1 MNINSRPLL
10 LRVATIALCVP
21 LGAIAPAELAAQTEV
36 VQPLPPAAE
45 RRLSDALSRLSRNSR
60 NLSALRD
67 AGSAALELGDL
78 DAALGFYGRAQDLAP
93 NDPSIK
99 MGMAAVFLRSDRPIE
114 ALRLFSEAEAAG
126 ASSNSVSA
134 ERGLAYDLVGNTEQ
148 AQQSY
153 RQALARGG
161 GPEVMMR
168 LALSQAI
175 AGNRA
180 GFETTILPLIEQ
192 RNPAAYRARAFG
204 LAILGEAEEA
214 NALTEAVMPKN
225 VANQFAPYFAYMPR
239 LTKAQQA
246 AAANLGIFPQAAQIG
261 RDDPRIV
268 QFANSGTVAGADARL
283 TPQGEPL
290 GTLAAQ
296 AATDNR
302 RRRPDRMGSGSA
314 APSAPTASEQLAAIR
329 DAAKRDPASR
339 GAGELPA
346 IREAQQARVQ
356 PGGELPPIG
365 NPAASA
371 PQVAAAVPAAQNAA
385 TSDLS
390 DEALAATSAA
400 ASAFGAEPTTAL
412 ASTPTP
418 ATIAAP
424 TPVQT
429 PAAAQTVA
437 SSVSGVVAPN
447 AAPSLAAAST
457 ASGELPAIVEA
468 APAAP
473 AAALAPPALAND
485 VAEAVSDGVQ
495 DTALAAVEAP
505 AAQAPATQ
513 APATQAPATQ
523 APATQALAA
532 QAVSSVATPALAQAA
547 PDPGFNLA
555 ETIDPN
561 AEAASALASNA
572 VPDTIAQA
580 AADAVE
586 ASAAQPAELASSPA
600 SEAIA
605 PAAIPAPVA
614 QPAPEPRQSVSNAF
628 ADFSSGGRTSVE
640 AAQGAVDI
648 SAIEVPRE
656 VEEKPEE
663 PSKPA
668 HPERFWVQIASVSD
682 VDMLKSEYRRITR
695 KAGDLLETYSGHSAE
710 WGETNRLLAG
720 PVASRKGAETLVEK
734 LKDEGVSSFVHTSEQ
749 GKKVNKLQ

>member
-1 MNINSRPLL
+1 M
-10 LRVATIALCVP
+10 
-21 LGAIAPAELAAQTEV
+21 
-36 VQPLPPAAE
+36 
-45 RRLSDALSRLSRNSR
+45 
-60 NLSALRD
+60 
-67 AGSAALELGDL
+67 
-78 DAALGFYGRAQDLAP
+78 
-93 NDPSIK
+93 
-99 MGMAAVFLRSDRPIE
+99 
-114 ALRLFSEAEAAG
+114 
-126 ASSNSVSA
+126 
-134 ERGLAYDLVGNTEQ
+134 
-148 AQQSY
+148 
-153 RQALARGG
+153 
-161 GPEVMMR
+161 
-168 LALSQAI
+168 
-175 AGNRA
+175 
-180 GFETTILPLIEQ
+180 
-192 RNPAAYRARAFG
+192 
-204 LAILGEAEEA
+204 
-214 NALTEAVMPKN
+214 
-225 VANQFAPYFAYMPR
+225 
-239 LTKAQQA
+239 
-246 AAANLGIFPQAAQIG
+246 
-261 RDDPRIV
+261 
-268 QFANSGTVAGADARL
+268 
-283 TPQGEPL
+283 
-290 GTLAAQ
+290 
-296 AATDNR
+296 
-302 RRRPDRMGSGSA
+302 
-314 APSAPTASEQLAAIR
+314 
-329 DAAKRDPASR
+329 
-339 GAGELPA
+339 
-346 IREAQQARVQ
+346 
-356 PGGELPPIG
+356 
-365 NPAASA
+365 
-371 PQVAAAVPAAQNAA
+371 
-385 TSDLS
+385 
-390 DEALAATSAA
+390 
-400 ASAFGAEPTTAL
+400 
-412 ASTPTP
+412 
-418 ATIAAP
+418 
-424 TPVQT
+424 
-429 PAAAQTVA
+429 
-437 SSVSGVVAPN
+437 VAPN

-457 ASGELPAIVEA
+457 ASGELPVIVEA

-513 APATQAPATQ
+513 A
-523 APATQALAA
+523 LAA
-532 QAVSSVATPALAQAA
+532 QAVSSVAAPALAQAA

-663 PSKPA
+663 PSEPA